1 MAISQRV
8 TRAAQSSQMLLWT
21 CQRYDLR
28 DGVEPHDLSQPAEAV
43 SALYR
48 SEPSDV
54 DVALAS
60 LYWEATW
67 FEGAQSAF
75 QAAYTQ
81 LQRGGS
87 VTRPAVLL
95 ARPDDAR
102 ARILS
107 AEFLSICCVNGVLEY
122 APSPDARYG
131 FLPRRLRERA
141 AWDLAARLKLY
152 PERVL
157 VVLGAQTASDVE
169 LLSTTAEDNPLR
181 GAVFL
186 LVGAG
191 QEARA
196 ALEHLAVDVEV
207 YDGQL
212 FDLISELSAAGMQPA
227 ARSEGVRLRA
237 GNTVVE
243 IEASAVERVRRRFA
257 LVTQDLL
264 TPPQTLDKERVLSFL
279 NGDLDALPVYSSG
292 LLPVKRAYRTD
303 DGHDITLT
311 SEILAAR
318 DRIQGGK
325 ARFVLLRLPAEGGS
339 GATTLARHAAIEA
352 ALAGIPT
359 LILKPGQV
367 DVDIDEVAAFM
378 VALTDA
384 CEVVGGA
391 APPVLLL
398 FDSEHKANINP
409 GLILRSLAVQ
419 GRGVIALEVAPIEP
433 GEDSVPQRRPEWVTL
448 PVLESGVREGEAG
461 ACRDAFASLRSQ
473 SGLDFLPDN
482 SLDEWQRY
490 ESSVRYTGPSGTCA
504 ARSPFWVALR
514 FFLVEGADFRTA
526 EEIQNPL
533 SAWIQKRRDD
543 HVSGPAVALVD
554 TVAAL
559 SVFRLQ
565 CPLST
570 ALRVAYGGRYSTEAL
585 DTLRGLCD
593 LIEWNDRSD
602 DLEDQTLLFRHPDIA
617 REYLAE
623 EGVRTEQQT
632 VAVLQ
637 PAIEALVDS
646 AGDRWLAETLSAT
659 VLQRSAKNKRDFEWR
674 LDAIEMIPPAIRGTS
689 RTILH
694 HRGRLQFLAAR
705 YADLT
710 DADREDFLRSAVRNL
725 VRAIEIEPDGRKQ
738 ERPGLIFNTL
748 GTAHWHLAEHLSR
761 TGSPQQEI
769 ETEWLEAARCFEQ
782 SISQLPDNI
791 EALLAYSY
799 RLLTR
804 AGVLGG
810 VSGLQY
816 ESELERADG
825 LGHALSL
832 LDDAKDS
839 MDDYISPDPEWQQS
853 LEEYRLAAF
862 TRLKSPE
869 AGDVIE
875 EVRARGDAAL
885 AEYLEARRFM
895 LLEPGEEGEGR
906 ALEHLEES
914 FDEERVFL
922 DYRALRLMARLLSR
936 LKPSEFTLAW
946 RVYEALRRD
955 SAYELSFVDR
965 FRYAVLCYQTGKHDL
980 GAEQFRRLR
989 ADLREVQSSTPPH
1002 VAHDFLRA
1010 KDAPASPAAVT
1021 LRVERVINPLR
1032 AYGYVDEIGQE
1043 IPVKPRQFPS
1053 NPGRGDVV
1061 TANVRFGM
1069 YGPYAVPPR

>member
-1 MAISQRV
+1 
-8 TRAAQSSQMLLWT
+8 MLLWT

-28 DGVEPHDLSQPAEAV
+28 DGVEPHDLTQPAEAV
-43 SALYR
+43 SSLYR
-48 SEPSDV
+48 SEPTDL
-54 DVALAS
+54 DTALAS
-60 LYWEATW
+60 LHWEAVW
-67 FEGAQSAF
+67 VEGAQSAF
-75 QAAYTQ
+75 QSAYIG
-81 LQRGGS
+81 LQRGGA
-87 VTRPAVLL
+87 VTRSAVLL
-95 ARPDDAR
+95 ARTEDAQ

-107 AEFLSICCVNGVLEY
+107 SEFLSVCCVNGVLEH

-141 AWDLAARLKLY
+141 AWELAARLKLY

-157 VVLGAQTASDVE
+157 VVLGARTAADVE
-169 LLSTTAEDNPLR
+169 LLCVTVEDNPLR
-181 GAVFL
+181 DALVL
-186 LVGAG
+186 LVDAG

-196 ALEHLAVDVEV
+196 ALERLPVDVEA
-207 YDGQL
+207 YEASL
-212 FDLISELSAAGMQPA
+212 SNLLSELSAVGMQPA
-227 ARSEGVRLRA
+227 AESQGVRLYA
-237 GNTVVE
+237 GKIVVE
-243 IEASAVERVRRRFA
+243 IEASVAERVRRRFA

-264 TPPQTLDKERVLSFL
+264 TPPHTLDKRQVLSFL

-292 LLPVKRAYRTD
+292 LLPVNRAYRT
-303 DGHDITLT
+303 GGEHGATLT
-311 SEILAAR
+311 SEILGAR
-318 DRIQGGK
+318 DRIQSGK
-325 ARFVLLRLPAEGGS
+325 ARFVLVRLPAEGGS
-339 GATTLARHAAIEA
+339 GATTLARHAAVEA
-352 ALAGIPT
+352 AAAGVPT

-367 DVDIDEVAAFM
+367 DVDIDEVAAFL

-384 CEVVGGA
+384 CEGAGGTT
-391 APPVLLL
+391 PPVLLL
-398 FDSEHKANINP
+398 FDAEHNASVNP
-409 GLILRSLAVQ
+409 GLILRSLGVQ
-419 GRGVIALEVAPIEP
+419 GRGVIALQVAPIESD
-433 GEDSVPQRRPEWVTL
+433 EDPVPQHRPEWVTL
-448 PVLESGVREGEAG
+448 PVLESDVQEGEAK
-461 ACRDAFASLRSQ
+461 ACCDAFAGLRTQHS
-473 SGLDFLPDN
+473 LDFLPDN
-482 SLDEWQRY
+482 SLDDWRQY
-490 ESSVRYTGPSGTCA
+490 EASVRYQGLSGTRPA
-504 ARSPFWVALR
+504 KSTFWVALR
-514 FFLVEGADFRTA
+514 FFLVEGADFHTA
-526 EEIQNPL
+526 EEIQDPL
-533 SAWIQKRRDD
+533 GAWIKKRRED
-543 HVSGPAVALVD
+543 HVSGPSVALVD

-570 ALRVAYGGRYSTEAL
+570 ALRVAYGGRYSTEVL
-585 DTLRGLCD
+585 DMLRGLCD

-623 EGVRTEQQT
+623 EGVRTEPQT

-637 PAIEALVDS
+637 PALEALVDS
-646 AGDRWLAETLSAT
+646 AGDRWLAETLAAT
-659 VLQRSAKNKRDFEWR
+659 VLQRGAKNKRDFEWR
-674 LDAIEMIPPAIRGTS
+674 LSAFEMIPPAIRDTS

-694 HRGRLQFLAAR
+694 HWGRLQFLAAR

-710 DADREDFLRSAVRNL
+710 DAQRGEFLRSAVRSL
-725 VRAIEIEPDGRKQ
+725 VRAIGIEPDGRKQ

-761 TGSPQQEI
+761 TGSSQQEI
-769 ETEWLEAARCFEQ
+769 ESEWLEAAHCFEQ

-804 AGVLGG
+804 AGILGG
-810 VSGLQY
+810 ASGLQY
-816 ESELERADG
+816 ESELERADS
-825 LGHALSL
+825 LGRALSL

-869 AGDVIE
+869 AEGVIE
-875 EVRARGDAAL
+875 EVRARGDVAL
-885 AEYLEARRFM
+885 AEYLAARRLM
-895 LLEPGEEGEGR
+895 LLEPGEEGER
-906 ALEHLEES
+906 QALARLTES
-914 FDEERVFL
+914 FDDEGTPL
-922 DYRALRLMARLLSR
+922 DYRALRLMTRLLSR
-936 LKPSEFTLAW
+936 LDPLEFALAW
-946 RVYEALRRD
+946 CVYEALRRD
-955 SAYELSFVDR
+955 STYQMSFVDR
-965 FRYAVLCYQTGKHDL
+965 FRYAVLCYQTDKHDL

-989 ADLREVQSSTPPH
+989 SDLREVQSSTPPH

-1010 KDAPASPAAVT
+1010 KDSPDSPAAVT

-1061 TANVRFGM
+1061 RANVRFGM